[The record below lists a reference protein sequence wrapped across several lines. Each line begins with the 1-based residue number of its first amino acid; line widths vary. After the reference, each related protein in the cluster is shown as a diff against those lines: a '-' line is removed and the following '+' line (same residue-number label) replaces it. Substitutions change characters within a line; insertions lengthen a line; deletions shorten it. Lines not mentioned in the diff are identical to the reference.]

1 MLQLES
7 RMEIKRN
14 QVLTNFRQLDQT
26 IMVNPRRQNHSELLE
41 QVGLL
46 GVHPYINLIMQTHN
60 NLQHEVHLPLT
71 REGKLIPRL
80 RQEKTFLVRL

>member
-14 QVLTNFRQLDQT
+14 QVLTNSHLLDQT
-26 IMVNPRRQNHSELLE
+26 IMVNHRRQNHSGLLE
-41 QVGLL
+41 LVGLL
-46 GVHPYINLIMQTHN
+46 AVHLYINLIMQTHN
-60 NLQHEVHLPLT
+60 SLQLEVQLLLT
-71 REGKLIPRL
+71 REGRLIPKL